1 MKNIIF
7 NKTKKTCKTIALVL
21 VFAMVINLCSCAAKP
36 DKQEAAQPAVDN
48 SAYAEVVYN
57 DAEKLAAK
65 LQTGVAELKKQVD
78 NSGKKVSKNVSQEAD
93 ELATLL
99 DTYQQNMDKF
109 FAENREK
116 IASLKSDT
124 LNQRQEAYET
134 MYAEKTAAAKE
145 TLADLAGA
153 TNTKETKKSLKT
165 LQSLWGEEETPIYGT
180 EPVNVAEEAEI
191 TT

>member
-78 NSGKKVSKNVSQEAD
+78 NSGKKVSKNVKNNKGKEI
-93 ELATLL
+93 
-99 DTYQQNMDKF
+99 YFFKIKNPQN
-109 FAENREK
+109 
-116 IASLKSDT
+116 
-124 LNQRQEAYET
+124 
-134 MYAEKTAAAKE
+134 
-145 TLADLAGA
+145 
-153 TNTKETKKSLKT
+153 
-165 LQSLWGEEETPIYGT
+165 
-180 EPVNVAEEAEI
+180 VNNDNDM
-191 TT
+191 

>member
-1 MKNIIF
+1 M
-7 NKTKKTCKTIALVL
+7 L

-78 NSGKKVSKNVSQEAD
+78 NSGKKVSKNVSQKAD

-99 DTYQQNMDKF
+99 DTYQQF

-165 LQSLWGEEETPIYGT
+165 LQSLWGEEETPIY
-180 EPVNVAEEAEI
+180 
-191 TT
+191 